1 MCNGNTWSI
10 ACANDFGINE
20 ARVICRQ
27 LGFDSNYVNYTQH
40 PRIIESTE
48 IQGEI
53 ISLPTFFSDGFKGC
67 SGCEASLDECQVQD
81 QILVGRKRRG
91 QSLRPTCRYQA
102 AVQCGGM

>member
-48 IQGEI
+48 TKGEI
-53 ISLPTFFSDGFKGC
+53 IPLPTFVNDEFQGC
-67 SGCEASLDECQVQD
+67 SGCEASLAECRV
-81 QILVGRKRRG
+81 QILDDRKRRG
-91 QSLRPTCRYQA
+91 ISLRPTCQYQA